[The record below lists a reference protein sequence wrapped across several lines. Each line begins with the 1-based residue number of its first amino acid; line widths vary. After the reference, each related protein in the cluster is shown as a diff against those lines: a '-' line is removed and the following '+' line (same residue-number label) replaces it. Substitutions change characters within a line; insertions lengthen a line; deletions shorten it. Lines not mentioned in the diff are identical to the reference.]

1 MCLQI
6 SARSRGKR
14 QKGGVKGRQE
24 RKSKDPLHSI
34 DRPICDYSVID

>member
-14 QKGGVKGRQE
+14 QKGGAGRRQE
-24 RKSKDPLHSI
+24 RRSKDPLRSI
-34 DRPICDYSVID
+34 DRPICDYSVVD